1 MSKSSLKLIKQYLK
15 YMLPITLIL
24 VTIWVYWQR
33 EQSKTAETVK
43 QESIVK
49 AVAGVAARLLK
60 GRDLDKIQSP
70 ADFNSAIYR
79 QTQDQLSRLKESLP
93 YSDVEIKIVKLS
105 GNVSTI
111 LITDKPENMIGKDFD
126 SWLEMKQAVKDKKVH
141 ARLEWNGDLAVISAV
156 GPVQDSKQNALVII
170 RARVHS
176 ATAPAFLT
184 DIILP
189 LMVIILLIILSVFVL
204 FRETG
209 HLSADIND
217 VMLSIDRLKEGQ
229 NIFAAN
235 KDESYCADIYPHLKS
250 LESGMLANKSLQEE
264 REKIQ
269 RQIKELLKIV
279 SSAADGDFTQQA
291 EVTADALGALSD
303 SFNIMISDLS
313 HLIKDVKKAAE
324 QVATSTEEILSNT
337 DAMSQ
342 GAEAQATQT
351 DNISKLAREMAELIY
366 NTNINAQRASEAAKK
381 AIDVAQRGEAIVKR
395 SNDGMQKIRRS
406 VQEVSR
412 QMNTLSDNSVR
423 ISEITDF
430 ISEIASRTNLLAL
443 NASIEAARAGDAG
456 RGFSVVA
463 DEIRNLA
470 ERSAK
475 AAEEI
480 SDLIDDIQT
489 GTSQTLKAIENG
501 EKEVSEGTKL
511 VDGAAEA
518 LSEILDS
525 VEISTNSTVDISKAT
540 EEQARSS
547 QNIVESLD
555 RIAGIAK
562 ETAKGAKE
570 SKKSASTLEYLS
582 RQLNQAVEKFRLSE

>member
-1 MSKSSLKLIKQYLK
+1 MSKSSFKLIKQYLK
-15 YMLPITLIL
+15 FILPITLIL
-24 VTIWVYWQR
+24 VSIWVYWQR
-33 EQSKTAETVK
+33 EQSKTAETFR

-49 AVAGVAARLLK
+49 TAAGAAAHLLN
-60 GRDLDKIQSP
+60 GTDLDKIEKPS
-70 ADFNSAIYR
+70 DFNGAAYR
-79 QTQDQLSRLKESLP
+79 RASEQLARLKQSLP
-93 YSDVEIKIVKLS
+93 YSDVELKIVKLS
-105 GNVSTI
+105 GNVSSI
-111 LITDKPENMIGKDFD
+111 VVTDKPENRIGKDFD
-126 SWLEMKQAVKDKKVH
+126 NWLEMKEAVKDNKVH
-141 ARLEWNGDLAVISAV
+141 TRLEWDGDLAVISAV
-156 GPVQDSKQNALVII
+156 SPVKDSQQNALVVI
-170 RARVHS
+170 RVKNNPGEALSLWNNLV
-176 ATAPAFLT
+176 
-184 DIILP
+184 IP
-189 LMVIILLIILSVFVL
+189 LGIIILLVIISIFVL
-204 FRETG
+204 LRETG
-209 HLSADIND
+209 QMNSDID
-217 VMLSIDRLKEGQ
+217 EVVQSIERIKQGQ

-235 KDESYCADIYPHLKS
+235 KDESYCADIYPQLKS
-250 LESGMLANKSLQEE
+250 LETGMSVNKSLQEE

-480 SDLIDDIQT
+480 SDLIEDIQT

>member
-1 MSKSSLKLIKQYLK
+1 MTKSSYKLIKQYLK
-15 YMLPITLIL
+15 YMLPLTLIL
-24 VTIWVYWQR
+24 VSVWVYWQR
-33 EQSKTAETVK
+33 EQGITGETAKNE
-43 QESIVK
+43 EIVK
-49 AVAGVAARLLK
+49 AAAGTLAGLIN
-60 GRDLDKIQSP
+60 GSDLDKIKSSGDYNTP
-70 ADFNSAIYR
+70 AYR
-79 QTQDQLSRLKESLP
+79 TIARQLSRLSAALP
-93 YSDVEIKIVKLS
+93 NATVEAKIVKPA

-111 LITDKPENMIGKDFD
+111 LVSDKNENLIGREYD
-126 SWLEMKQAVKDKKVH
+126 SWLEMKKAAAEKKVYS
-141 ARLEWNGDLAVISAV
+141 RVEWKEGKAHIAAVAPVAGSSQGALLVLNASFASEASSFLGGLLVPLAFVLLLLLLSIFV
-156 GPVQDSKQNALVII
+156 LVIE
-170 RARVHS
+170 ANH
-176 ATAPAFLT
+176 FN
-184 DIILP
+184 
-189 LMVIILLIILSVFVL
+189 
-204 FRETG
+204 
-209 HLSADIND
+209 ADVDD
-217 VMLSIDRLKEGQ
+217 VAKSIDRLRQGQ
-229 NIFAAN
+229 SVFSAN
-235 KDESYCADIYPHLKS
+235 KEESYCAELYSHLKS
-250 LESGMLANKSLQEE
+250 LEGSMQVNKSLEE
-264 REKIQ
+264 EQEKIQ

-279 SSAADGDFTQQA
+279 SSAADGDFTQKA

-324 QVATSTEEILSNT
+324 QVATSTEEILNNT

-342 GAEAQATQT
+342 GAEAQANQT

-366 NTNINAQRASEAAKK
+366 NTNSNAQRASEAAKK
-381 AIDVAQRGEAIVKR
+381 AINVAQRGEAIVKR
-395 SNDGMQKIRRS
+395 SNEGMQKIRRS

-511 VDGAAEA
+511 VDGAAGA
-518 LSEILDS
+518 LSEILES

-540 EEQARSS
+540 EEQAQSS

-562 ETAKGAKE
+562 ETARGAKE

>member
-1 MSKSSLKLIKQYLK
+1 MTKSSYKLIKQYLK
-15 YMLPITLIL
+15 YMLPLTLIL
-24 VTIWVYWQR
+24 VSVWVYWQR
-33 EQSKTAETVK
+33 EQGITGETAKNE
-43 QESIVK
+43 EIVK
-49 AVAGVAARLLK
+49 AAAGTLAGLIN
-60 GRDLDKIQSP
+60 GSDLDKIKSSGDYNTP
-70 ADFNSAIYR
+70 AYR
-79 QTQDQLSRLKESLP
+79 TIARQLSRLSAALP
-93 YSDVEIKIVKLS
+93 NATVEAKIVKPA

-111 LITDKPENMIGKDFD
+111 LVSDKNENLIGREYD
-126 SWLEMKQAVKDKKVH
+126 SWLEMKKAAAEKKVYS
-141 ARLEWNGDLAVISAV
+141 RVEWKEGKAHIAAVAPVAGSAQGALLVLNASFASEASSFLGGLLVPLAFVLLLLLLSIFV
-156 GPVQDSKQNALVII
+156 LVIE
-170 RARVHS
+170 ANH
-176 ATAPAFLT
+176 FN
-184 DIILP
+184 
-189 LMVIILLIILSVFVL
+189 
-204 FRETG
+204 
-209 HLSADIND
+209 ADVDD
-217 VMLSIDRLKEGQ
+217 VAKSIDRLRQGQ
-229 NIFAAN
+229 SVFSAN
-235 KDESYCADIYPHLKS
+235 KEESYCAELYSHLKS
-250 LESGMLANKSLQEE
+250 LEGSMQVNKSLEE
-264 REKIQ
+264 EQEKIQ

-279 SSAADGDFTQQA
+279 SSAADGDFTQKA

-324 QVATSTEEILSNT
+324 QVATSTEEILNNT

-342 GAEAQATQT
+342 GAEAQANQT

-366 NTNINAQRASEAAKK
+366 NTNSNAQRASEAAKK
-381 AIDVAQRGEAIVKR
+381 AINVAQRGEAIVKR
-395 SNDGMQKIRRS
+395 SNEGMQKIRRS

-511 VDGAAEA
+511 VDGAAGA
-518 LSEILDS
+518 LSEILES

-540 EEQARSS
+540 EEQAQSS

-562 ETAKGAKE
+562 ETARGAKE

>member
-33 EQSKTAETVK
+33 EQSKTAETIR

-49 AVAGVAARLLK
+49 TVAGAAARLLK
-60 GRDLDKIQSP
+60 GSDLDKIKSP
-70 ADFNSAIYR
+70 ADFNAPAYQQAR
-79 QTQDQLSRLKESLP
+79 GQLNRLKESLP

-111 LITDKPENMIGKDFD
+111 LVTDGPDNRIGRDFD
-126 SWLEMKQAVKDKKVH
+126 SWLEMKKAVRDNTVH
-141 ARLEWNGDLAVISAV
+141 TRLEWDGDQALISAV
-156 GPVQDSKQNALVII
+156 SSVKDSQQNALVII
-170 RARVHS
+170 RARVN
-176 ATAPAFLT
+176 PAAALSFWADLV
-184 DIILP
+184 LP
-189 LMVIILLIILSVFVL
+189 LAVIILLLILSIFVL
-204 FRETG
+204 LRESG
-209 HLSADIND
+209 HLTADIND
-217 VMLSIDRLKEGQ
+217 VVHSIDRLKEGQ

-235 KDESYCADIYPHLKS
+235 KDESYCADVYPHLKS
-250 LESGMLANKSLQEE
+250 LETGMLSNKSLQEE

-366 NTNINAQRASEAAKK
+366 NTNTNAQRASEAAKK

-501 EKEVSEGTKL
+501 EKEVSEGTRL